1 MAGRLIF
8 LSTVLLAGVVAVG
21 WAVHGSRLPPADF
34 TFYNESEVKSVDP
47 AIITGHPEGRIA
59 WALFEGLTRPRADNM
74 QAEPGVAEQWDIS
87 DDRRTYTFHLRD
99 NARWSNGDAVTT
111 HDFVYSM
118 RRLLD
123 PMMGAEYSYQAWY
136 IVNAKRYTSGAA
148 GFQPGDPVE
157 VELNLRPGDVDT
169 ARGELLLG
177 KLIRVERDRP
187 GAGAGGSA
195 GTEGRDSPIF
205 VVDIGGRERRFVAA
219 GADERPLNGTEACR
233 QVLLDFREVGI
244 RAIDDR
250 TLEIRLDNPT
260 PYFLD
265 LLAFYPLAPVH
276 RGCLERYGK
285 LAWKRPENIVS
296 NGAFRLAERRIRDRI
311 RLVKSETYWDRDNV
325 RLNIV
330 DALSIDDR
338 NTGLNLYLT
347 GKCDWT
353 TQPPP
358 NAIRVLL
365 ASQPPRNDLNPS
377 PQLTTYFYLL
387 NTKRPPLHDVRVRRA
402 LSLAL
407 DRDEITRVATA
418 AGERPAY
425 NLVPPGLP
433 DYTPQLCAARNPEEA
448 RRLLA
453 EAGYPDGAGCPKLE
467 IHYNTDQV
475 HQSIA
480 ELARKQW
487 QRELGITVT
496 IRNEEWASAQ
506 ETLRQMDFMIARRS
520 WIGDY
525 LDANTFLDMYLS
537 AGANNNT
544 GFSNAEYDRLL
555 AAAAREPD
563 HVERRKMLEQ
573 AERILM
579 DEMPI
584 LPIYFYVSRNLVK
597 PYVRGWYNNL
607 QDSHHLRAIW
617 IDHSFDPS
625 DPRPNEH
632 MGRTP

>member
-1 MAGRLIF
+1 MVGRLSF
-8 LSTVLLAGVVAVG
+8 LIAMLFGGLMAVS

-74 QAEPGVAEQWDIS
+74 QAEPGVAERWDIS
-87 DDRRTYTFHLRD
+87 DDGRTYTFYLRD
-99 NARWSNGDAVTT
+99 NARWSNGDPVIAD
-111 HDFVYSM
+111 DFAYSM

-123 PMMGAEYSYQAWY
+123 PLTGAEYSYQAWY

-148 GFQPGDPVE
+148 GIQPGDPVE
-157 VELNLRPGDVDT
+157 VELNLGPGDIDT
-169 ARGELLLG
+169 ARGELLRG
-177 KLIRVERDRP
+177 KLVRTERNP
-187 GAGAGGSA
+187 PPAGIAGASRA
-195 GTEGRDSPIF
+195 GARDSAVF
-205 VVDIGGRERRFVAA
+205 VVDIAGRERRFAA
-219 GADERPLNGTEACR
+219 AAEDTWQPAEIEPCR

-244 RAIDDR
+244 RTIDDR
-250 TLEIRLDNPT
+250 TLEIRLVNPT
-260 PYFLD
+260 PYFLE

-276 RGCLERYGK
+276 RGCLEQHGK

-311 RLVKSETYWDRDNV
+311 RLVKNPMYWDKENV
-325 RLNIV
+325 RLNVV

-365 ASQPPRNDLNPS
+365 ASRPPRNDLNPS

-387 NTKRPPLHDVRVRRA
+387 NTRRPPLDDVRVRRA

-433 DYTPQLCAARNPEEA
+433 DYTPQRCAPRNPEEA

-453 EAGYPDGAGCPKLE
+453 DAGYPGGVGCPKLE

-496 IRNEEWASAQ
+496 LRNEEWASAQ

-537 AGANNNT
+537 GGANNNT
-544 GFSNAEYDRLL
+544 GFSNAEYDGLL
-555 AAAAREPD
+555 AAAASEPD
-563 HVERRKMLEQ
+563 RAARRQMLEQ

-584 LPIYFYVSRNLVK
+584 LPLYFYVSRNLVK

-617 IDHSFDPS
+617 IDHSVDPN

-632 MGRTP
+632 MGRMP